1 MPKQHTHLVIGA
13 GKMGGALISGWLK
26 SKIIK
31 PENLI
36 ILDPNLGEAAKAAKS
51 SGSKHIKKASNSIKS
66 VRYVLL
72 AIKPQAF
79 GVIAPSLEP
88 HLAEDA
94 VIISILAGTSMNSL
108 QNAFPGRLIV
118 RAMPNTPAAIG
129 QGITAYTKGSK
140 ATDTQITMIENLL
153 SATGQVR
160 HVANEHLIDV
170 VTAISGSGPAYIFH
184 MVESLETAATHI
196 GLPADIAP
204 EFARQTVIGAA
215 ALLAQTDASA
225 SELRQN
231 VTSPNGTTA
240 AALDVLM
247 GVQGLASLMRETV
260 QAALKRAK
268 ELADD

>member
-1 MPKQHTHLVIGA
+1 MPKQHTHLVVGA
-13 GKMGGALISGWLK
+13 GKMGGALISGWLN
-26 SKIIK
+26 SNIIK

-36 ILDPNLGEAAKAAKS
+36 ILDPNLGEAAKAAKR
-51 SGSKHIKKASNSIKS
+51 SGSMHLKKASGSIRS
-66 VRYVLL
+66 VSYALL
-72 AIKPQAF
+72 AIKPQVF
-79 GVIAPSLEP
+79 GAIAPSIEP
-88 HLAEDA
+88 HLANDA
-94 VIISILAGTSMNSL
+94 VIISILAGTTMDSL

-140 ATDTQITMIENLL
+140 ATDNQISMIENLL
-153 SATGQVR
+153 SATGQVH

-184 MVESLETAATHI
+184 MAEALEAAATHI

-204 EFARQTVIGAA
+204 EFARQTVIGAST
-215 ALLAQTDASA
+215 LLAHTETPA

-247 GVQGLASLMRETV
+247 GPHGLASLMRETV

-268 ELADD
+268 ELAEG

>member
-1 MPKQHTHLVIGA
+1 MTKQHTHLVVGA
-13 GKMGGALISGWLK
+13 GKMGGALISGWLN
-26 SKIIK
+26 SKTIK

-36 ILDPNLGEAAKAAKS
+36 ILDPYLSEDAKAVISA
-51 SGSKHIKKASNSIKS
+51 GSKHLKKASSSIKTVS
-66 VRYVLL
+66 YALL

-79 GVIAPSLEP
+79 AEIAPSIEP
-88 HLAEDA
+88 HLAKDA
-94 VIISILAGTSMNSL
+94 VIISILAGTSIHSL

-140 ATDTQITMIENLL
+140 ATDSQVSMIENLL
-153 SATGQVR
+153 SATGHVR
-160 HVANEHLIDV
+160 LVANEHLIDV

-184 MVESLETAATHI
+184 MEEALEAAATHI

-215 ALLAQTDASA
+215 ALLAQTETSA
-225 SELRQN
+225 AELRQN

-247 GVQGLASLMRETV
+247 GPQGLASLMRETV

-268 ELADD
+268 ELAED